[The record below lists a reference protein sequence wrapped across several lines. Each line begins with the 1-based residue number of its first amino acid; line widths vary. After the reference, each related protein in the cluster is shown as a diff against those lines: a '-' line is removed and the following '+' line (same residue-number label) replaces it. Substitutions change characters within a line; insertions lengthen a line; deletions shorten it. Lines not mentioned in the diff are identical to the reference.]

1 MGTGMN
7 MSMSKLESAGTA
19 EREPRA
25 PARARASRS
34 RRASGRARRDGGPAG
49 FGGRLSSAR
58 DRQKVRERNAAERT
72 RVEEMLGSALID
84 AERRMPTPPF
94 SPSAPSSL
102 EQSRSSASAFHVRA
116 LASTPA
122 GCPVCES
129 GKVVRDDVFE
139 AGTTLRLSEC
149 LNCEHRWT
157 ARPRARWS
165 ELGKRMTSRGGTRF
179 VAKYAERGGAID
191 ARIAN

>member
-1 MGTGMN
+1 MGTSTGMN

-19 EREPRA
+19 ERETRV

-72 RVEEMLGSALID
+72 RVEEMLASAPID
-84 AERRMPTPPF
+84 AKPRMPF
-94 SPSAPSSL
+94 SPSAPSSV
-102 EQSRSSASAFHVRA
+102 EQSRSPSSAFHLRA
-116 LASTPA
+116 LSSSPE

-129 GKVVRDDVFE
+129 GKVVRDEVFE

-165 ELGKRMTSRGGTRF
+165 ELGQRMTSRGGARV
-179 VAKYAERGGAID
+179 VAKSAERGGRFD
-191 ARIAN
+191 AQVAN

>member
-84 AERRMPTPPF
+84 AECECLLRLFRLPHLLLWSSLDRPPVRF
-94 SPSAPSSL
+94 MSERWPAPRPDVPSA
-102 EQSRSSASAFHVRA
+102 RA
-116 LASTPA
+116 ARL
-122 GCPVCES
+122 C
-129 GKVVRDDVFE
+129 
-139 AGTTLRLSEC
+139 GTTYSKR
-149 LNCEHRWT
+149 
-157 ARPRARWS
+157 ARPCVYRNVSIVNTDGR
-165 ELGKRMTSRGGTRF
+165 LDL
-179 VAKYAERGGAID
+179 VHDGASWV
-191 ARIAN
+191 RE